1 LKNFGYFWVTTRRNP
16 VTTTEHRLREYLKL
30 LYGPETSEAVW
41 NQLKEKLDHFIE
53 ANPELREP
61 SRTQALTQEDAMLI
75 TYGDQVREPGFPPLK
90 TLGHF
95 LHAHLEQVVPDVH
108 ILPFYPFSSDDGF
121 SVIDYLQVNPELGT
135 WEDIGGLGRDFRLMF
150 DGVINHISRQSE
162 WFQGFLKGEE
172 AYQNYFIVVEPE
184 TDLSQVFRPRAL
196 PLLTPVETSQG
207 TRHVWTTFSEDQID
221 LNFANPDVL
230 LKILDVVLFYVANK
244 ASFLR
249 LDAIAFLWKVAGTRC
264 LHLPQTHAV
273 IKLLRAILDLVA
285 PGVVLITETNV
296 PHQENISYFGDG
308 RDEAQLVYNFA
319 LPPLVLHSFH
329 TGDARALSKWASNLV
344 LPSDRVTF
352 FNFLAS
358 HDGIGI
364 TPAGG
369 ILSQAEMDALVSR
382 VKAHQGFISYRNM
395 PDGSQVPYE
404 LNINYFDA
412 LSNPG
417 SGEPLDIQID
427 RFVSAHAIMLAMI
440 GVPGIYFHSL
450 FGSHGWVEGVQMT
463 GIKRTVNRQKLNSQV
478 LENELA
484 DPSLPR
490 AKVLMRLKAL
500 LKARAGH
507 LAFDPYAQ
515 QHILDLNPA
524 IFAVLRGKTGKDQA
538 LCLHNVSHTAQAVR
552 LDLDRLGKRG
562 AQDLLSGII
571 HPVSEISLQ
580 LEPYQ
585 TVWLGLH
592 E

>member
-1 LKNFGYFWVTTRRNP
+1 VTSA
-16 VTTTEHRLREYLKL
+16 EHCLREQLSL
-30 LYGPETSEAVW
+30 LYGREASEAVW

-53 ANPELREP
+53 ANPELREA
-61 SRTQALTQEDAMLI
+61 SQIQNLTQKDVMLI
-75 TYGDQVREPGFPPLK
+75 TYGDQVREPGLPPLR
-90 TLGHF
+90 TLGDF
-95 LHAHLEQVVPDVH
+95 LRAHLDKVVPDIH

-121 SVIDYLQVNPELGT
+121 SVIDYLQVNPDLGT
-135 WEDIGGLGRDFRLMF
+135 WEDIGNLGRGFKLMF
-150 DGVINHISRQSE
+150 DAVINHISRNSE
-162 WFQGFLKGEE
+162 WFQGFLRGEDE
-172 AYQNYFIVVEPE
+172 YLDYFIVEEPE
-184 TDLSQVFRPRAL
+184 TDLSQVFRPRTL
-196 PLLTPVETSQG
+196 PLLTPVETTRG
-207 TRHVWTTFSEDQID
+207 TRYVWTTFSDDQID
-221 LNFANPDVL
+221 LNYANPRVL

-249 LDAIAFLWKVAGTRC
+249 LDAIAFLWKVSGTNC
-264 LHLPQTHAV
+264 IHLPQTHAV
-273 IKLLRAILDLVA
+273 IKLLRAVLDLVA

-296 PHQENISYFGDG
+296 PHQENISYFGNG

-329 TGDARALSKWASNLV
+329 TGDARALSKWATNLA
-344 LPSDRVTF
+344 LPSDHITF

-364 TPAGG
+364 TPARG

-382 VKAHQGFISYRNM
+382 VEAHHGFISYRNL

-404 LNINYFDA
+404 MNINYFDA

-417 SGEPLDIQID
+417 SDEPLDIQID

-450 FGSHGWVEGVQMT
+450 FGSRSWVEGVKMT
-463 GIKRTVNRQKLNSQV
+463 GLKRAINRQKLNRQE
-478 LENELA
+478 LEKELA

-490 AKVLMRLKAL
+490 AKVLMRLKVL

-507 LAFDPYAQ
+507 HAFDPYAQ
-515 QHILDLNPA
+515 QQILDLNPA
-524 IFAVLRGKTGKDQA
+524 IFAILRGETRKDQA
-538 LCLHNVSHTAQAVR
+538 MCLHNVSNTAQAVR
-552 LDLDRLGKRG
+552 LDLDRLGKRS
-562 AQDLLSGII
+562 AEDMLSGKI
-571 HPVSEISLQ
+571 HPGSKISMQ

-585 TVWLGLH
+585 TVWLDLN